1 MLKYQTGMP
10 AEMPMNPEILSQMMS
25 AQGAGQGVDFNG
37 NPTPNISGE
46 PSFADMYQ
54 EIKTRY
60 DKLIE
65 PLEKRMKQLQIKLQ
79 ENPTDTTIKNELSR
93 IESKIDKLE
102 QQEDM
107 EIQQLEAEVE
117 QSGQQIEQKKQI
129 ENSIVMPVPDGDAPE
144 YQPLAEQQ
152 MLQEAVQPSIE
163 EQMPPMEGVPT
174 MQLGGM
180 ARINKEAMRDAQ
192 DNNIANAIRSYFKF
206 VSPIQMAAYTRTQSP
221 SETPAYTNTYN
232 TTKYAGNN
240 TAETTRSEKPQWWQN
255 MVGDLKERPLSDYV
269 QIGTRAGELSSD
281 YAKRMANVL
290 MGMKKSDN
298 PYPQYIDRLNRSNDE
313 LMKANEHYYNNMESQ
328 AMRDANRA
336 FNTSQFASLQGKFA
350 ANEAVRQKSNDLL
363 EKIRAERQREDAS
376 TRAQHESLLY
386 NAFKDYSS
394 QRENNEMFG
403 MNNTVKAYETMNRD
417 RNDKLKRIYEMA
429 DLFSD
434 ASQDQ
439 RDYNFLMGPWSN
451 NYKMFSTMRN
461 FLSRLTPEDRQKLL
475 EDLETTENQ

>member
-1 MLKYQTGMP
+1 ML
-10 AEMPMNPEILSQMMS
+10 
-25 AQGAGQGVDFNG
+25 D
-37 NPTPNISGE
+37 
-46 PSFADMYQ
+46 
-54 EIKTRY
+54 
-60 DKLIE
+60 
-65 PLEKRMKQLQIKLQ
+65 
-79 ENPTDTTIKNELSR
+79 
-93 IESKIDKLE
+93 
-102 QQEDM
+102 
-107 EIQQLEAEVE
+107 
-117 QSGQQIEQKKQI
+117 
-129 ENSIVMPVPDGDAPE
+129 
-144 YQPLAEQQ
+144 
-152 MLQEAVQPSIE
+152 
-163 EQMPPMEGVPT
+163 
-174 MQLGGM
+174 
-180 ARINKEAMRDAQ
+180 
-192 DNNIANAIRSYFKF
+192 
-206 VSPIQMAAYTRTQSP
+206 
-221 SETPAYTNTYN
+221 
-232 TTKYAGNN
+232 
-240 TAETTRSEKPQWWQN
+240 
-255 MVGDLKERPLSDYV
+255 DLKDRPLSDYV

-313 LMKANEHYYNNMESQ
+313 LVKANEHYYNNMETQ

-376 TRAQHESLLY
+376 ARAQHESLLY

-417 RNDKLKRIYEMA
+417 RNDKLKRMYEMA
-429 DLFSD
+429 DLFLD

-439 RDYNFLMGPWSN
+439 KDYNFLMGPWSN

-475 EDLETTENQ
+475 NDLETTEDR

>member
-10 AEMPMNPEILSQMMS
+10 ADMPMNPEILSQMMS

-117 QSGQQIEQKKQI
+117 QSGQQIEQQKQGI
-129 ENSIVMPVPDGDAPE
+129 EMPQQAMEAPE
-144 YQPLAEQQ
+144 YMPEDGQQPGMSPEMMQQ
-152 MLQEAVQPSIE
+152 LMGSGEAMQPEMMQKGGIPYSMLFGTSKALDKLFP
-163 EQMPPMEGVPT
+163 MPPANFAIPF
-174 MQLGGM
+174 
-180 ARINKEAMRDAQ
+180 NKM
-192 DNNIANAIRSYFKF
+192 
-206 VSPIQMAAYTRTQSP
+206 
-221 SETPAYTNTYN
+221 TNPGYVVKNKYN
-232 TTKYAGNN
+232 TTQPQTPAD
-240 TAETTRSEKPQWWQN
+240 TRNWWEKA
-255 MVGDLKERPLSDYV
+255 VDDLKERPLSDYV

-281 YAKRMANVL
+281 YAKRMADVL
-290 MGMKKSDN
+290 MGMKKTDN

-313 LMKANEHYYNNMESQ
+313 LMKANEHYYNNMETQ
-328 AMRDANRA
+328 AMRDTNRA

-363 EKIRAERQREDAS
+363 EKIRAERQREGAS

-394 QRENNEMFG
+394 QKENNEMFG

-417 RNDKLKRIYEMA
+417 RNDKLKRMYEMA

-439 RDYNFLMGPWSN
+439 KDYNFLMGPWSN

-461 FLSRLTPEDRQKLL
+461 FLSRMIPEDRKKLL